1 VDGARR
7 IKFSAEECVKETF
20 TIRRLCLLVT
30 CATVFMIANNTIAK
44 AQGPYHVAAQWK
56 IGGDS
61 WWDYLA
67 VDPASHLLYV
77 THGDHVVV
85 IDAATGKVK
94 TNITGFKGTHGVAFD
109 TSGKFGYISD
119 GGADQVA
126 VFDRK
131 TDAILARVPAG
142 SNPDGITFDPVT
154 QTVWAFNGRSNS
166 ATVISDQTHKVIA
179 TVPLP
184 GKPEFP
190 VADGKGSVYDNIES
204 LSEIVRIDARTHAI
218 LAAWPIAPC
227 HGPSGLAIDKK
238 HDRLFAVCDGV
249 MAVVDARTG
258 KVVATPK
265 IGDGPDAAR
274 FDATHQLAFSSNGE
288 GTLTVVHEDSPN
300 SYTVLQTLPTKGGA
314 RTMALDESTGTIYTA
329 TGDFGPRPAATPEQ
343 PHPRPS
349 LVPGSFVVLVIKR

>member
-1 VDGARR
+1 MN
-7 IKFSAEECVKETF
+7 KNL
-20 TIRRLCLLVT
+20 TIRWFSLLT
-30 CATVFMIANNTIAK
+30 ACAAVFMIANNDIAK
-44 AQGPYHVAAQWK
+44 AQVPYHVAAQWK

-61 WWDYLA
+61 GWDYMA
-67 VDPASHLLYV
+67 IDPLSRLLYV

-85 IDAATGKVK
+85 IDTATGKVK
-94 TNITGFKGTHGVAFD
+94 TDITGLKGTHGVAFD

-119 GGADQVA
+119 GGANEVV

-131 TDAILARVPAG
+131 TYAIVARVPAG
-142 SNPDGITFDPVT
+142 SNPDGIAFEPVT
-154 QTVWAFNGRSNS
+154 QTVWAFNGHSNS
-166 ATVISDQTHKVIA
+166 ATVISDQTHKVVA

-190 VADGKGSVYDNIES
+190 VADGKGSVYDSIES
-204 LSEIVRIDARTHAI
+204 LSKIVHIDARTHAI

-227 HGPSGLAIDKK
+227 EGPSGLAIDKK

-265 IGDGPDAAR
+265 IGDGPDATR
-274 FDATHQLAFSSNGE
+274 FDAKHQLAFSSNGE

-300 SYTVLQTLPTKGGA
+300 SYAVLQTLPTKRGA
-314 RTMALDESTGTIYTA
+314 RTMALDESTGTIYTVTA
-329 TGDFGPRPAATPEQ
+329 DFGPRPSATVEH

-349 LVPGSFVVLVIKR
+349 FVPGSFVVLVIKQ

>member
-1 VDGARR
+1 MN
-7 IKFSAEECVKETF
+7 KTF
-20 TIRRLCLLVT
+20 TIRWLGLLAA
-30 CATVFMIANNTIAK
+30 CAAVFVMANNVAAE

-61 WWDYLA
+61 GWDYIA
-67 VDPASHLLYV
+67 VDPASQILYI
-77 THGDHVVV
+77 THGNHVVV
-85 IDAATGKVK
+85 MDTATGKVK
-94 TNITGFKGTHGVAFD
+94 TDITGLKGVHGVAFD
-109 TSGKFGYISD
+109 TSGRFGYISD
-119 GGADQVA
+119 GRANEVV
-126 VFDRK
+126 VFNRK
-131 TDAILARVPAG
+131 TGAIVAHVPAG
-142 SNPDGITFDPVT
+142 TNPDGITFEPVT

-166 ATVISDQTHKVIA
+166 ATVISDQTHKVVA
-179 TVPLP
+179 TVSLP

-204 LSEIVRIDARTHAI
+204 LSKIVRIDAKTHTI

-227 HGPSGLAIDKK
+227 EGPSGLAIDKK

-249 MAVVDARTG
+249 MAVVDAKTG

-274 FDATHQLAFSSNGE
+274 FDAKHQLAFSSNGE

-300 SYTVLQTLPTKGGA
+300 SYAVLQTLPTKRGA
-314 RTMALDESTGTIYTA
+314 RTMALDESTGTIYTVTA
-329 TGDFGPRPAATPEQ
+329 DFGPRPAATPEH

>member
-1 VDGARR
+1 MRDLL
-7 IKFSAEECVKETF
+7 T
-20 TIRRLCLLVT
+20 TRRLGLLAA
-30 CATVFMIANNTIAK
+30 CAAVFMIANHGIAR

-56 IGGDS
+56 IGGDGG
-61 WWDYLA
+61 WDYMA
-67 VDPASHLLYV
+67 VDPGSHLLYV
-77 THGDHVVV
+77 THGDHVAV
-85 IDAATGKVK
+85 IDTATGKVK
-94 TNITGFKGTHGVAFD
+94 TNITGLKGIHGVAFD

-119 GGADQVA
+119 GRADEVV
-126 VFDRK
+126 VFDRR
-131 TDAILARVPAG
+131 TDAIVAHVPAG
-142 SNPDGITFDPVT
+142 NNPDGIAFEPVT
-154 QTVWAFNGRSNS
+154 QTVWAFNGHSNS
-166 ATVISDQTHKVIA
+166 ATVISDETHKVVA

-204 LSEIVRIDARTHAI
+204 LSKIVRIDARTHTI

-227 HGPSGLAIDKK
+227 EGPSGLAIDKK

-249 MAVVDARTG
+249 MAVVDAQTG

-274 FDATHQLAFSSNGE
+274 FDAKRQLAFSSNGE
-288 GTLTVVHEDSPN
+288 GTLTVVHQDSPD
-300 SYTVLQTLPTKGGA
+300 SYAVLQTLPTKRGA
-314 RTMALDESTGTIYTA
+314 RTMALDESTGTIYTMTA
-329 TGDFGPRPAATPEQ
+329 DFGPRPAATAEH

>member
-1 VDGARR
+1 MNKIA
-7 IKFSAEECVKETF
+7 
-20 TIRRLCLLVT
+20 TIRRFALLT
-30 CATVFMIANNTIAK
+30 AYAAVFMMANNVMAA
-44 AQGPYHVAAQWK
+44 AQGPYHVATQWK

-61 WWDYLA
+61 GWDYMA
-67 VDPASHLLYV
+67 VDPASHLLYL
-77 THGDHVVV
+77 THGDHVVA

-94 TNITGFKGTHGVAFD
+94 ADITGLKGTHGIAFD

-119 GGADQVA
+119 GGANEVV

-131 TDAILARVPAG
+131 TNAIVAHVPAG
-142 SNPDGITFDPVT
+142 TNPDGIAFEPVT

-166 ATVISDQTHKVIA
+166 ATVISDQTHEVVA
-179 TVPLP
+179 TVALP

-218 LAAWPIAPC
+218 LATWPIAPC

-249 MAVVDARTG
+249 MAVVDAQTG
-258 KVVATPK
+258 KVIATPK

-274 FDATHQLAFSSNGE
+274 FDAKHQLAFSSNGE
-288 GTLTVVHEDSPN
+288 GTLTVVHEDSPH
-300 SYTVLQTLPTKGGA
+300 SYAVLQTLPTKRGA
-314 RTMALDESTGTIYTA
+314 RTMALDESTGTIYTMTA
-329 TGDFGPRPAATPEQ
+329 DFGPRPAATAEH

-349 LVPGSFVVLVIKR
+349 LLPGSFVVLVIKR